1 MKRIALIAISP
12 ILALGLVYI
21 ALRYFVFTFANP
33 EKAMHIALMIDEASN
48 VSANGRVDET
58 ISARAAK
65 AQIAGRKWGCILC
78 KILDAIQKDH
88 CVNALKDDVTTV

>member
-1 MKRIALIAISP
+1 MKRLALIVLSP

-21 ALRYFVFTFANP
+21 AILYFLFTFLNP
-33 EKAMHIALMIDEASN
+33 EKALNIALMIDEASN

-65 AQIAGRKWGCILC
+65 AQIAGKKWGCVLC

-88 CVNALKDDVTTV
+88 CTNALKHDITT